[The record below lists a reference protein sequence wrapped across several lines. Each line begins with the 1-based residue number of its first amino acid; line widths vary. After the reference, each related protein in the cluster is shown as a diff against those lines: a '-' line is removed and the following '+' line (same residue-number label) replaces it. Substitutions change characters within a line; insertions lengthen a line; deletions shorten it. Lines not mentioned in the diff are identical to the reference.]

1 MTHLDTGTT
10 GAKRQ
15 SWKHDNPR
23 ETLISIIDEH
33 PNAAKEKLLEI
44 FTQAVLEKGRRALLE
59 TIIEYWFANNL
70 HSLLNSDSQLRKQF
84 SNPQIAKIKQQIRER
99 IKIAAGIVL
108 MDMIMPNKK
117 RLRDC
122 SGAECA
128 AVGGWLSIVA
138 TRMPPSAIVGKTFN
152 EQEMRAMLAEI
163 SQGGSNVDG
172 K

>member
-1 MTHLDTGTT
+1 MTHVDTGIT

-23 ETLISIIDEH
+23 DVLINIIDEH
-33 PNAAKEKLLEI
+33 PSDAKESLLEL
-44 FTQAVLEKGRRALLE
+44 FTQVVLEKGRRGLLE

-70 HSLLNSDSQLRKQF
+70 NSLLKSDSTLKKEF
-84 SNPQIAKIKQQIRER
+84 SKGPQVSKVKEQIRER

-108 MDMIMPNKK
+108 MDMILPNKK

-138 TRMPPSAIVGKTFN
+138 TRMAPSAIVGKTFS
-152 EQEMRAMLAEI
+152 EQDVRKMLAEI
-163 SQGGSNVDG
+163 STGED
-172 K
+172 